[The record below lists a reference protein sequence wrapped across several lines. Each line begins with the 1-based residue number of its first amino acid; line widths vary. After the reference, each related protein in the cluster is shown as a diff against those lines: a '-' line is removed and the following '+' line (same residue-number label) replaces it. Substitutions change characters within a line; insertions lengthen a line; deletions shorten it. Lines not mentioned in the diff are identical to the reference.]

1 MPMNQETYNLHIC
14 NLIKEIR
21 VQKRIKQEVL
31 AKAISKNQGTL
42 SRLETGEISLS
53 MEDLKLI
60 CDHLEISIIQILARA
75 EVKMGTCSSNN
86 NLSYGQILAN
96 LIAYLEEVCPSKI
109 SKEEVLIEAFAYI
122 QNKINSLEQV

>member
-1 MPMNQETYNLHIC
+1 MPMNQESYNLHIC

-42 SRLETGEISLS
+42 SRLETGTISIS

-60 CDHLEISIIQILARA
+60 CDQLEISMIQILARA
-75 EVKMGTCSSNN
+75 EVKMGTCTNNN
-86 NLSYGQILAN
+86 NLSYGQILAT
-96 LIAYLEEVCPSKI
+96 LIAYLEDVCPSKI
-109 SKEEVLIEAFAYI
+109 SKEEVLLEAFAYI